1 MIRLKALLSFGNSID
16 PTCNSPA
23 PPTKPLS
30 IYMLTCVT
38 GDYVDAVTWS
48 SLELAIV
55 MICAC
60 LPAIRNLLIR
70 FYPGTFLTSMRSSSN
85 TQTKPSSSRGWR
97 SGSGNAA
104 PNGHFVELHDGTVI
118 SSEAMGHGPLKNSG
132 KNSSLSRIEVVDE
145 VWVHS
150 SPREQE
156 PVSHL

>member
-16 PTCNSPA
+16 PTCKPPA
-23 PPTKPLS
+23 PPTKPLF

-38 GDYVDAVTWS
+38 GDYVDAVTWT

-70 FYPGTFLTSMRSSSN
+70 FYPRTFSTSMRSSSN
-85 TQTKPSSSRGWR
+85 TQTKPASSRGWQ
-97 SGSGNAA
+97 SGSRNAM
-104 PNGHFVELHDGTVI
+104 PNGHFVELYDGTEI
-118 SSEAMGHGPLKNSG
+118 SSGALGHGPLNNIG